1 MQILFKDINQ
11 TTIKIMKRVL
21 LYLCIFYFWEVNAQ
35 KTREIYKDLDS
46 LYLLIQT
53 EYDLITKDYEEHI
66 AEFDFNRVIRIREQI
81 AYYLS
86 HIDKRADLSKIKL
99 LSDSLKSYP
108 DTEEIFLSIRS
119 QKAKQHQ
126 LTTLKQAFDGLQFEK
141 VLNLVA
147 IYSENGYI
155 PSYEL
160 AYYKVMS
167 EYRLFLKSPNNK
179 QEREALIQ
187 HLTTY
192 QKEHSGKSKI
202 YDRVIDDTIK
212 NVKRR
217 R

>member
-1 MQILFKDINQ
+1 
-11 TTIKIMKRVL
+11 MKRVL

-86 HIDKRADLSKIKL
+86 HIDKRADLSRIKL

-126 LTTLKQAFDGLQFEK
+126 LTTLKQAFDALQFEK

>member
-1 MQILFKDINQ
+1 
-11 TTIKIMKRVL
+11 MKRVL

-35 KTREIYKDLDS
+35 KTREVYKDLDS

-86 HIDKRADLSKIKL
+86 HIDKRADLSNIKL

-108 DTEEIFLSIRS
+108 DTEEIFLNIRS

>member
-1 MQILFKDINQ
+1 
-11 TTIKIMKRVL
+11 MKRVL

-35 KTREIYKDLDS
+35 KTREVYKDLDS

-86 HIDKRADLSKIKL
+86 HIDKRADLSNIKL

-108 DTEEIFLSIRS
+108 DTEEIFLNIRS

-167 EYRLFLKSPNNK
+167 EYRLFLKSSNNK

-187 HLTTY
+187 HLTAY

>member
-1 MQILFKDINQ
+1 M
-11 TTIKIMKRVL
+11 
-21 LYLCIFYFWEVNAQ
+21 
-35 KTREIYKDLDS
+35 
-46 LYLLIQT
+46 
-53 EYDLITKDYEEHI
+53 
-66 AEFDFNRVIRIREQI
+66 IRIREQI

-86 HIDKRADLSKIKL
+86 RIDKRAGLSNIKL

-167 EYRLFLKSPNNK
+167 EYRLFLKSSNNK
-179 QEREALIQ
+179 QEKEALIQ
-187 HLTTY
+187 NLTTY
-192 QKEHSGKSKI
+192 QNEYLGKSKI

>member
-1 MQILFKDINQ
+1 
-11 TTIKIMKRVL
+11 MKRVL

-35 KTREIYKDLDS
+35 KAREVYKDLDS

-66 AEFDFNRVIRIREQI
+66 AEFDFNRVMRIREQI

-86 HIDKRADLSKIKL
+86 HIDKKADLSNIKL

-126 LTTLKQAFDGLQFEK
+126 LTTLKQAFDALQFEK

-167 EYRLFLKSPNNK
+167 EYRLFLKSSNNK
-179 QEREALIQ
+179 QEKEALIQ

>member
-1 MQILFKDINQ
+1 
-11 TTIKIMKRVL
+11 MKRVL

-35 KTREIYKDLDS
+35 KTREVYKDLDS

-66 AEFDFNRVIRIREQI
+66 ADFDFNRVMRIREQI

>member
-1 MQILFKDINQ
+1 
-11 TTIKIMKRVL
+11 MKRVL

-35 KTREIYKDLDS
+35 KTREVYKDLDS

-66 AEFDFNRVIRIREQI
+66 AEFDFSRVMRIREQI

-86 HIDKRADLSKIKL
+86 HIDKRADLSRIKL

-167 EYRLFLKSPNNK
+167 EYRLFLKFPNNK

>member
-21 LYLCIFYFWEVNAQ
+21 LYLCIFYFWEVSAQ
-35 KTREIYKDLDS
+35 KTREVYKDLDS

-66 AEFDFNRVIRIREQI
+66 AEFDFNRVMRIREQI

-86 HIDKRADLSKIKL
+86 HIDKRADLSRIKL

-108 DTEEIFLSIRS
+108 DTKEIFLSIRS

>member
-1 MQILFKDINQ
+1 
-11 TTIKIMKRVL
+11 MKRVL
-21 LYLCIFYFWEVNAQ
+21 LYLCIFYFLELNAQ

-66 AEFDFNRVIRIREQI
+66 AEFDFNRVMRIREQI

-167 EYRLFLKSPNNK
+167 EYRLFLKSSNNK
-179 QEREALIQ
+179 QERETLIQ

>member
-1 MQILFKDINQ
+1 
-11 TTIKIMKRVL
+11 MKRVLL

-66 AEFDFNRVIRIREQI
+66 AEFDFNRVMRIREQI

-126 LTTLKQAFDGLQFEK
+126 LTTLKQAFDALQFEK

>member
-1 MQILFKDINQ
+1 
-11 TTIKIMKRVL
+11 MKRVL

-53 EYDLITKDYEEHI
+53 EYNLITKDYEEHI
-66 AEFDFNRVIRIREQI
+66 AEFDFNRVMRIREQI

-126 LTTLKQAFDGLQFEK
+126 LTILKQAFDGLQFEK

>member
-1 MQILFKDINQ
+1 
-11 TTIKIMKRVL
+11 MKRVL
-21 LYLCIFYFWEVNAQ
+21 LYLCIFYFWELNAQ
-35 KTREIYKDLDS
+35 KTREVYKDLDS

-66 AEFDFNRVIRIREQI
+66 AEFDFSRVMRIREQI

-86 HIDKRADLSKIKL
+86 HIDKRADLSRIKL

-119 QKAKQHQ
+119 QKARQHQ

>member
-1 MQILFKDINQ
+1 
-11 TTIKIMKRVL
+11 MKRVL

-35 KTREIYKDLDS
+35 KTKEIYKDLDS

-66 AEFDFNRVIRIREQI
+66 AEFDFNRVMRIREQI

-86 HIDKRADLSKIKL
+86 HIDKRADLSNIKL

-108 DTEEIFLSIRS
+108 DTEEIFLSIRF

-126 LTTLKQAFDGLQFEK
+126 LTTLKQAFDALQFEK

-167 EYRLFLKSPNNK
+167 EYRLFLKSSNNK
-179 QEREALIQ
+179 QEKEALIQ

>member
-1 MQILFKDINQ
+1 
-11 TTIKIMKRVL
+11 MKRVL

-53 EYDLITKDYEEHI
+53 EYNLITKDYEEHI
-66 AEFDFNRVIRIREQI
+66 AEFDFNRVMRIREQI

-86 HIDKRADLSKIKL
+86 HIDKRADLSRIKL

-167 EYRLFLKSPNNK
+167 EYRLFLKSSNNK
-179 QEREALIQ
+179 QERETLIQ

>member
-1 MQILFKDINQ
+1 
-11 TTIKIMKRVL
+11 MKRVL

-35 KTREIYKDLDS
+35 KTREVYKNLDS

-53 EYDLITKDYEEHI
+53 EYNLITKDYEEHI
-66 AEFDFNRVIRIREQI
+66 AEFDFNRVMRIREQI

-86 HIDKRADLSKIKL
+86 HIDKRADLSNIKL

-141 VLNLVA
+141 VLNLIA
-147 IYSENGYI
+147 KYSENGYI

-179 QEREALIQ
+179 QDREALIQ
-187 HLTTY
+187 NLTTY
-192 QKEHSGKSKI
+192 QKEYLGKSKI

>member
-35 KTREIYKDLDS
+35 KTREVYKDLDS

-66 AEFDFNRVIRIREQI
+66 AEFDFNRVMRIREQI

-86 HIDKRADLSKIKL
+86 HIDKRADLSNIKL

-167 EYRLFLKSPNNK
+167 EYRLFLKSSNNK

-187 HLTTY
+187 HLTAY

-212 NVKRR
+212 KVKRR

>member
-1 MQILFKDINQ
+1 
-11 TTIKIMKRVL
+11 MKRVL

-53 EYDLITKDYEEHI
+53 EYNLITKDYEEHI
-66 AEFDFNRVIRIREQI
+66 AEFDFNRVMRIREQI

-179 QEREALIQ
+179 QEKETLIQ

>member
-1 MQILFKDINQ
+1 
-11 TTIKIMKRVL
+11 MKRVL

-53 EYDLITKDYEEHI
+53 EYDLITKDYEENI

-86 HIDKRADLSKIKL
+86 RIDKRAGLSNIKL

-126 LTTLKQAFDGLQFEK
+126 LTTLKQAFDALQFEK
-141 VLNLVA
+141 VLNLIA
-147 IYSENGYI
+147 KYSENGYI

-167 EYRLFLKSPNNK
+167 EYRLFLKSSNNK
-179 QEREALIQ
+179 QEKEALIQ
-187 HLTTY
+187 NLTTY
-192 QKEHSGKSKI
+192 QKEHLGKSKI

>member
-1 MQILFKDINQ
+1 
-11 TTIKIMKRVL
+11 MKRVL

-35 KTREIYKDLDS
+35 KTKEIYKDLDS

-66 AEFDFNRVIRIREQI
+66 AEFDFNRVMRIREQI

-167 EYRLFLKSPNNK
+167 EYRLFLKSSNNK

-192 QKEHSGKSKI
+192 QKKHSGKSKI

>member
-1 MQILFKDINQ
+1 
-11 TTIKIMKRVL
+11 MKRVL

-35 KTREIYKDLDS
+35 KTREVYKDLDS

-66 AEFDFNRVIRIREQI
+66 AEFDFNRVMRIREQI

-119 QKAKQHQ
+119 QKVKQHQ

-167 EYRLFLKSPNNK
+167 EYRLFLKSSNNK

-192 QKEHSGKSKI
+192 QKKHSGKSKI

-217 R
+217 

>member
-1 MQILFKDINQ
+1 
-11 TTIKIMKRVL
+11 MKRVL

-66 AEFDFNRVIRIREQI
+66 AEFDFNRVMRIREQI

-126 LTTLKQAFDGLQFEK
+126 LTTLKQAFDALQFEK

>member
-1 MQILFKDINQ
+1 
-11 TTIKIMKRVL
+11 MKRVL

-35 KTREIYKDLDS
+35 KTREVYKDLDS

-66 AEFDFNRVIRIREQI
+66 AEFDFNRVMRIREQI

-179 QEREALIQ
+179 KEREALIQ
-187 HLTTY
+187 RLTTY
-192 QKEHSGKSKI
+192 QKEHWGKSKI

>member
-1 MQILFKDINQ
+1 
-11 TTIKIMKRVL
+11 MKRVL
-21 LYLCIFYFWEVNAQ
+21 LYLCIFYFLELNAQ

-66 AEFDFNRVIRIREQI
+66 AEFDFNRVTRIREQI

-126 LTTLKQAFDGLQFEK
+126 LTTLKQAFDALQFEK

-167 EYRLFLKSPNNK
+167 EYRLFLKSSNNK

>member
-1 MQILFKDINQ
+1 
-11 TTIKIMKRVL
+11 MKRVL
-21 LYLCIFYFWEVNAQ
+21 LYLCIFYFLELNAQ

-86 HIDKRADLSKIKL
+86 RIDKRADLSNIKL

-126 LTTLKQAFDGLQFEK
+126 LTTLKQAFDALQFEK

-167 EYRLFLKSPNNK
+167 EYRLFLKSSNNK
-179 QEREALIQ
+179 QEKEALIQ
-187 HLTTY
+187 NLTTY
-192 QKEHSGKSKI
+192 QNEYLGKSKI

>member
-1 MQILFKDINQ
+1 
-11 TTIKIMKRVL
+11 MKRVL

-35 KTREIYKDLDS
+35 KTKEIYKDLDS

-53 EYDLITKDYEEHI
+53 EYNLITKDYEEHI
-66 AEFDFNRVIRIREQI
+66 AEFDFNRVMRIREQI

-167 EYRLFLKSPNNK
+167 EYRLFLKSSNNK

-192 QKEHSGKSKI
+192 QKKHSGKSKI

>member
-1 MQILFKDINQ
+1 
-11 TTIKIMKRVL
+11 MKRVL
-21 LYLCIFYFWEVNAQ
+21 LYLCIFYFLELNAQ

-126 LTTLKQAFDGLQFEK
+126 LTTLKQAFDALQFEK

-167 EYRLFLKSPNNK
+167 EYRLFLKSSNNK

-192 QKEHSGKSKI
+192 QKKHSGKSKI

>member
-1 MQILFKDINQ
+1 
-11 TTIKIMKRVL
+11 MKRVL

-35 KTREIYKDLDS
+35 KTREVYKDLDS

-66 AEFDFNRVIRIREQI
+66 AEFDFNRVMRIREQI

-86 HIDKRADLSKIKL
+86 HIDKRADLSRIKL

-179 QEREALIQ
+179 KEREALIQ
-187 HLTTY
+187 RLTTY
-192 QKEHSGKSKI
+192 QKEHWGKSKI

>member
-1 MQILFKDINQ
+1 
-11 TTIKIMKRVL
+11 MKRVL

-35 KTREIYKDLDS
+35 KTREVYKDLDS

-66 AEFDFNRVIRIREQI
+66 AEFDFNRVMRIREQI

-86 HIDKRADLSKIKL
+86 HIDKRADLSNIKL

-108 DTEEIFLSIRS
+108 DTEEIFLNIRS

-126 LTTLKQAFDGLQFEK
+126 LTTLKQAFDALQFEK

-192 QKEHSGKSKI
+192 QKEDSGKSKI

>member
-1 MQILFKDINQ
+1 M
-11 TTIKIMKRVL
+11 
-21 LYLCIFYFWEVNAQ
+21 
-35 KTREIYKDLDS
+35 
-46 LYLLIQT
+46 LIQT
-53 EYDLITKDYEEHI
+53 EYDLITKDYEEYI
-66 AEFDFNRVIRIREQI
+66 AEFDFNRVMRIREQI

-86 HIDKRADLSKIKL
+86 HIDKRADLSNIKL

>member
-1 MQILFKDINQ
+1 
-11 TTIKIMKRVL
+11 MKRVL

-86 HIDKRADLSKIKL
+86 HIDKRADLSNIKL

-167 EYRLFLKSPNNK
+167 EYRLFLKSSNNK

-187 HLTTY
+187 HLTAY
-192 QKEHSGKSKI
+192 QKEHSGKRKI

>member
-1 MQILFKDINQ
+1 
-11 TTIKIMKRVL
+11 MKRVL

-35 KTREIYKDLDS
+35 KTREVYKDLDS

-53 EYDLITKDYEEHI
+53 EYDLITKDYGEHI
-66 AEFDFNRVIRIREQI
+66 AEFDFNRVMRIREQI
-81 AYYLS
+81 TYYLS

-167 EYRLFLKSPNNK
+167 EYRLFLKSSNNK

>member
-1 MQILFKDINQ
+1 
-11 TTIKIMKRVL
+11 MKRVL

-35 KTREIYKDLDS
+35 KTKEIYKDLDS

-53 EYDLITKDYEEHI
+53 EYNLITKDYEEHI
-66 AEFDFNRVIRIREQI
+66 AEFDFNRVMRIREQI

-108 DTEEIFLSIRS
+108 DTEEIFLSIRF

-167 EYRLFLKSPNNK
+167 EYRLFLKSSNNK
-179 QEREALIQ
+179 QEKEALIQ
-187 HLTTY
+187 NLITY
-192 QKEHSGKSKI
+192 QNEYLGKSKI

>member
-66 AEFDFNRVIRIREQI
+66 AEFDFNRVMRIREQI

-126 LTTLKQAFDGLQFEK
+126 LTTLKQAFDALQFEK

>member
-35 KTREIYKDLDS
+35 KTREVYKDLDS

-86 HIDKRADLSKIKL
+86 HIDKRADLSNIKL

-108 DTEEIFLSIRS
+108 DTEEIFLNIRS

-167 EYRLFLKSPNNK
+167 EYRLFLKSSNNK

-187 HLTTY
+187 HLTAY

>member
-1 MQILFKDINQ
+1 
-11 TTIKIMKRVL
+11 MKRVL
-21 LYLCIFYFWEVNAQ
+21 LYLCIFYFLELNAQ

-66 AEFDFNRVIRIREQI
+66 AEFDFNRVMRIREQI

-86 HIDKRADLSKIKL
+86 HIDKRADLSNIKL

-167 EYRLFLKSPNNK
+167 EYRLFLKSSNNK
-179 QEREALIQ
+179 QEKEALIQ

-192 QKEHSGKSKI
+192 QKEHSSKSKI

>member
-1 MQILFKDINQ
+1 
-11 TTIKIMKRVL
+11 MKRVL

-86 HIDKRADLSKIKL
+86 HIDKRADLSNIKL

>member
-1 MQILFKDINQ
+1 
-11 TTIKIMKRVL
+11 MKRVL

-35 KTREIYKDLDS
+35 KTKEIYKDLDS

-53 EYDLITKDYEEHI
+53 EYNLITKDYEEHI
-66 AEFDFNRVIRIREQI
+66 AEFDFNRVMRIREQI

-108 DTEEIFLSIRS
+108 DTEEIFLSIRF

-167 EYRLFLKSPNNK
+167 EYRLFLKSSNNK
-179 QEREALIQ
+179 QEKEALIQ